1 MNFELPFNYRIARNR
16 FNVEDILGRK
26 KRLTFLDQRRN
37 SINLSTFGDKPYRS
51 PEQSTDFFKLPGVI
65 PKLSYS
71 PPNKKLKKSL
81 KSQLGIV
88 NGIFT
93 TILKLPA
100 IQSRNSPI
108 SRSPRDPDANN

>member
-1 MNFELPFNYRIARNR
+1 MNLELPFNYRIARAR

-26 KRLTFLDQRRN
+26 KRVTFLDQRRN
-37 SINLSTFGDKPYRS
+37 SINSSTLGDKPYRS
-51 PEQSTDFFKLPGVI
+51 PEQSPNFFKLPGII

-93 TILKLPA
+93 TILKFPS
-100 IQSRNSPI
+100 IQSRNSPMSSV
-108 SRSPRDPDANN
+108 SRNPSINN